1 MAHRPDT
8 YDKLPLLPH
17 SLRYVGYLLIL
28 FSLGVAYLYFFGGRP
43 AFFEVPVFAVVSSYL
58 ETRWLVMVQ
67 TNILDE
73 IAVVAMSVGLLFV
86 AFSSEVS
93 ETDGVHQA
101 RVESLI
107 YAVYGTTGIFVVI
120 YLTVFGWPATA
131 LFAAS
136 FGCFLVI
143 YTVLFRLLLLRYRV
157 EVQHQQNI
165 NPLKKERYE

>member
-1 MAHRPDT
+1 MATLPET
-8 YDKLPLLPH
+8 YFKLPLLPH

-28 FSLGVAYLYFFGGRP
+28 ISLGAAYLYFWGGRP

-73 IAVVAMSVGLLFV
+73 IAVVTMFIGLLFV

-93 ETDGVHQA
+93 ETGGVYQA

-143 YTVLFRLLLLRYRV
+143 YTVLFRLLLLKDRV
-157 EVQHQQNI
+157 EVQHQQNR
-165 NPLKKERYE
+165 NPLKKESYE